1 MHQTKQCSKCRR
13 ELPYSAFYV
22 HPKTLSGRQS
32 QCKDCVRGYEVEPP
46 DLSDVT
52 SGLSW
57 YESVSITTWLKH
69 FAKEAVCELCGKQ
82 DSLIDVS
89 AFEGSTLLEL
99 EQEARKYDIVCTAC
113 TSKPNYRELL
123 SIRRRFHRYQ
133 KSTIDLT
140 LDSVRGLVLQSEDQR
155 DLHERKVRRK
165 AALDAN
171 SISTKPLF

>member
-13 ELPYSAFYV
+13 ELPYSSFYA
-22 HPKTLSGRQS
+22 HPKTRSGRQS
-32 QCKDCVRGYEVEPP
+32 QCKDCVRGYEVELPE
-46 DLSDVT
+46 LSDMP
-52 SGLSW
+52 SGLPW
-57 YESVSITTWLKH
+57 YESISAATWLKH

-82 DSLIDVS
+82 DFPIDVS

-99 EQEARKYDIVCTAC
+99 EDEARMYDVVCTAC

-123 SIRRRFHRYQ
+123 GIRRRFHKYQ
-133 KSTIDLT
+133 KATIDIT

-155 DLHERKVRRK
+155 DLHERRVRRK